1 MKLHLKL
8 EHEPWPGERW
18 QRHFTATW
26 PAYRA
31 WYLGEGDDARPDL
44 LACRSVLELYMPEL
58 MPAYNS
64 LCRLAGDDEVAAR
77 YLTMWC
83 PPPYLA
89 GCSQLAWTG
98 RNPTLVRNY
107 DFDPRYFDQRMRFT
121 EYCRPVIGMQDSGW
135 GLLDGMNADGLAAAL
150 AFGGRR
156 VHGKGFGI
164 PLVVRYVLE
173 TCATV
178 EEACAALMRL
188 PLHMSYSVTLV
199 DKARNAATVFLNPDR
214 APEVIER
221 AWVTNQQH
229 RVEWDEYSAFTHT
242 LARQDALERSA
253 ADAALTPRTLI
264 ERFLKPPLYTQQY
277 FRGFGTLYTAAY
289 DVARGMVT
297 VVWPEK
303 RLEAGFEKFE
313 EQEADVVLLR
323 PVGRSMIKGSSPR
336 PAAIA
341 DPPAHSTE
349 P

>member
-18 QRHFTATW
+18 QRHFAATW

-31 WYLGEGDDARPDL
+31 WYLAEGEEARPDL
-44 LACRSVLELYMPEL
+44 VTCRSVLELYMPEL
-58 MPAYNS
+58 LPVYNTLS
-64 LCRLAGDDEVAAR
+64 RLAGDDDVASR
-77 YLTMWC
+77 YLSMWC

-98 RNPTLVRNY
+98 SEPTLVRNY

-121 EYCRPVIGMQDSGW
+121 EYCKPVIGMQDSGW

-150 AFGGRR
+150 AFGGRK
-156 VHGKGFGI
+156 VLGTGFGI

-173 TCATV
+173 TCRTV
-178 EEACAALMRL
+178 EEACATLSRI

-199 DKARNAATVFLNPDR
+199 DKSARAATVFLNPDR
-214 APEVIER
+214 PPEVIER
-221 AWVTNQQH
+221 AWCTNQQH

-242 LARQDALERSA
+242 PARQDVLARTLADPELSPRS
-253 ADAALTPRTLI
+253 LI

-289 DVARGMVT
+289 DVARGKVA

-303 RLEAGFEKFE
+303 RLEAGFAKFE

-323 PVGRSMIKGSSPR
+323 PVGRHMVKGSSPR
-336 PAAIA
+336 PSAGV
-341 DPPAHSTE
+341 DPTA
-349 P
+349 